1 MCFSESTRST
11 SSWRALAPFAAYLVL
26 AVAPACSTEAR
37 SREAAGQES
46 AAGSRLTT
54 LVVAREEGS
63 NSLDIQGVGTNRPA
77 YGTSWN
83 VYDRLITHGKKT
95 LKDGQASYDF
105 TSVQPELAERWDVDD
120 RSITF
125 YLRKDATFHDGTPV
139 TAEDV
144 KWSFDRAVSI
154 GGFPTFQ
161 MKAGSL
167 EKPEQFE
174 VVDAHTFRV
183 KLLRKDKLTLPDL
196 AVPVAAIYN
205 SKLAKRHAT
214 PDDPWAQQWLKNNDA
229 GGGAYRVSKFEPGVQ
244 EVFTRFEAWKSGP
257 RPAVARV
264 VVRVI
269 PSASTRRAMLER
281 GDVDISF
288 DLPPRDAA
296 ELLRDDKL
304 RVEGL
309 PVENFM
315 WFVDMNVTKP
325 PFDDLNVRRAIAAAV
340 PYDKIIES
348 SCFGRC
354 RPLFGAPEGPPK
366 TAEWPQPFPFRTD
379 LAKARRLL
387 AASRY
392 PKGFASKLYLNLGL
406 ASISEP
412 IAILL
417 QQNLK
422 QIGVD
427 VSLEKVPAANW
438 RGEMGKKSMP
448 FLINDMGGWLN
459 YADYFFFWNYHGQN
473 AVFNTMSYRSF
484 EMDRFIDS
492 ARFTEDAARYES
504 DVKGFIAKA
513 FEDVPRIPLFQSN
526 LDVAMKPAISGYQYW
541 FHRQLDFR
549 QLIVKGSGAAA
560 K

>member
-1 MCFSESTRST
+1 MKFFDRSH
-11 SSWRALAPFAAYLVL
+11 RYCLVGALALSTLLGCRKHDAA
-26 AVAPACSTEAR
+26 AKDKGKPS
-37 SREAAGQES
+37 S
-46 AAGSRLTT
+46 AAVSS
-54 LVVAREEGS
+54 LVVAREEGA
-63 NSLDIQGVGTNRPA
+63 NSLDIQGVGTNRSA

-95 LKDGQASYDF
+95 SPDGRVSYDF
-105 TSVQPELAERWDVDD
+105 AKIEPELAESWEVDPGGGL
-120 RSITF
+120 ITF
-125 YLRKDATFHDGTPV
+125 HLKKDATFHDGSPV
-139 TAEDV
+139 TADDV

-174 VVDAHTFRV
+174 VVDAKTFRV

-196 AVPVAAIYN
+196 AVPVAAVYN
-205 SKLAKRHAT
+205 SKLAKQHAT
-214 PDDPWAQQWLKNNDA
+214 KEDPWAQQWLKNNDA
-229 GGGAYRVSKFEPGVQ
+229 GSGAYRVEKFEPGVQ
-244 EVFTRFEAWKSGP
+244 EVLVRFDDWKGGP
-257 RPAVARV
+257 PVQVGRV

-281 GDVDISF
+281 GDIDISF

-296 ELLRDDKL
+296 ELADNSKL
-304 RVEGL
+304 KIVGQ

-315 WFVDMNVTKP
+315 WFIDMNVTKP
-325 PFDDLNVRRAIAAAV
+325 PFDDLNVRRAVAAAI

-354 RPLFGAPEGPPK
+354 RPLFGGKAKAPT
-366 TAEWPQPFPFRTD
+366 TAEWPQPYPYATD
-379 LAKARRLL
+379 LGEAKRLL
-387 AASRY
+387 AESKS
-392 PKGFASKLYLNLGL
+392 PQGFQTKLYLNLGL
-406 ASISEP
+406 STISEP
-412 IAILL
+412 IAILV

-422 QIGVD
+422 QIGIE

-448 FLINDMGGWLN
+448 LLINDMGGWLN
-459 YADYFFFWNYHGQN
+459 YADYFFFWNYHSQN
-473 AVFNTMSYRSF
+473 GVFNTMSYQNP

-492 ARFTEDAARYES
+492 ARFTEDASRYEA
-504 DVKGFIAKA
+504 DIKGFIGKA
-513 FEDVPRIPLFQSN
+513 FDDVPRIPLFQSN
-526 LDVAMKPAISGYQYW
+526 LDVALKPEVTGYQYW

-549 QLIVKGSGAAA
+549 QLAVEHAKVAA